1 MISHR
6 ASQTEDSITMAISA
20 MAVQMRKEGKPVISF
35 SAGEPD
41 FKTPIYIQDA
51 GIAAIR
57 EGKTTYTAASGI
69 IELKQAI
76 CTKLLQDNRLEYKTS
91 NIVVS
96 CGAKQSIYNALM
108 ALIDPGDEVIIPVPY
123 WVSYPDQV
131 NLVGGRSVFLPTTE
145 ATGFKITAE
154 QLTAAITPKSK
165 LLILCSPSNPTGMVY
180 SRKEL
185 EAIARVVV
193 EHSLFVISDE
203 IYEKLIYDD
212 REGHVSIAEVSSDVK
227 ALTIVINGV
236 SKAYSMTGWRIGY
249 AAAPAAIADA
259 MGKIQ
264 SHCTSNPA
272 TPSQWASLAALTGDA
287 SEITAMKNEFHQR
300 RDVMVAALN
309 QIPNLS
315 CVMPMGAFYAF
326 PNVSKCYG
334 KRSVSGEVTNSASF
348 CKLLLQDALVA
359 CVPGSGFGA
368 DDYIRLSYATSMTNI
383 TEGLQ
388 RIHQWVESLR

>member
-20 MAVQMRKEGKPVISF
+20 MATQMRKEGKPVLSF

-41 FKTPIYIQDA
+41 FKTPLAIQDA

-76 CTKLLQDNRLEYKTS
+76 CTKLLNDNRLEYKPS

-108 ALIDPGDEVIIPVPY
+108 ALIDPGDEVLIPVPY

-131 NLVGGRSVFLPTTE
+131 NLVGGRSVFLPTSE
-145 ATGFKITAE
+145 ATHFKITAE
-154 QLTAAITPKSK
+154 QLTAAITPKTK

-185 EAIARVVV
+185 EAIARVIV
-193 EHSLFVISDE
+193 EHSILVISDE

-212 REGHVSIAEVSSDVK
+212 KDGHVSIAEISPEVK

-264 SHCTSNPA
+264 SHCTSNPT
-272 TPSQWASLAALTGDA
+272 TPSQWASLAALTGDP
-287 SEITAMKNEFHQR
+287 SEVTAMKNEFHQR
-300 RDVMVAALN
+300 RDAMVAGLN
-309 QIPNLS
+309 RIAGITCIMPN
-315 CVMPMGAFYAF
+315 GAFYAF
-326 PNVSKCYG
+326 PNVSACYG
-334 KRSVSGEVTNSASF
+334 KRSVSGEITNSASF

-368 DDYIRLSYATSMTNI
+368 DDFIRLSYATSMANI
-383 TEGLQ
+383 TEGIE
-388 RIHQWVESLR
+388 RIRQWVESLR